1 MDRLDIMFIIWVVSA
16 VLFFVIE
23 VLTSQIVTI
32 WFAVGSIGAL
42 FANVLK
48 ADTIWQIVV
57 FAVLSLITLL
67 IARPYMKKFT
77 KTQVQPTNADMCIGE
92 KAVVTEDIDNTKGTG
107 QVKVKGSLWSA
118 KSCDDEIIPKDT
130 VVIIKSISGV
140 KLIVTNI

>member
-1 MDRLDIMFIIWVVSA
+1 MDKMLIVWIASA
-16 VLFFVIE
+16 VIFFVIE

-32 WFAVGSIGAL
+32 WFAVGSIGAI

-48 ADTIWQIVV
+48 AETIWQIVV

-77 KTQVQPTNADMCIGE
+77 QTKVQPTNADMCIGS

-107 QVKVKGSLWSA
+107 QVKIKGVVWSA
-118 KSCDDEIIPKDT
+118 KSNDEEVISKDS
-130 VVIIKSISGV
+130 VVIVKSISGV
-140 KLIVTNI
+140 KLIVDKN

>member
-1 MDRLDIMFIIWVVSA
+1 MDKMLIVWIASA
-16 VLFFVIE
+16 VIFFVIE

-32 WFAVGSIGAL
+32 WFAVGSIGAI

-48 ADTIWQIVV
+48 AETIWQIVV

-77 KTQVQPTNADMCIGE
+77 QTKVQPTNADMCIGS

-107 QVKVKGSLWSA
+107 QVKIKGVVWSA
-118 KSCDDEIIPKDT
+118 KSNDEEVISKDS
-130 VVIIKSISGV
+130 VVIVKSISGV
-140 KLIVTNI
+140 KLIVEKN

>member
-1 MDRLDIMFIIWVVSA
+1 MLLDKMLIVWIASA
-16 VLFFVIE
+16 VIFFVIE

-32 WFAVGSIGAL
+32 WFAVGSIGAI

-48 ADTIWQIVV
+48 AETIWQIVV

-77 KTQVQPTNADMCIGE
+77 QTKVQPTNADMCIGS

-107 QVKVKGSLWSA
+107 QVKIKGAVWSA
-118 KSCDDEIIPKDT
+118 KSNDEEVISKDS
-130 VVIIKSISGV
+130 VVIVKSISGV
-140 KLIVTNI
+140 KLIVEKN

>member
-1 MDRLDIMFIIWVVSA
+1 MDKMLIVWIASA
-16 VLFFVIE
+16 VIFFVIE

-32 WFAVGSIGAL
+32 WFAVGSIGAI

-48 ADTIWQIVV
+48 AETIWQIVV

-77 KTQVQPTNADMCIGE
+77 QTKVQPTNADMCIGS

-107 QVKVKGSLWSA
+107 QVKIKGAVWSA
-118 KSCDDEIIPKDT
+118 KSNDEEVISKDS
-130 VVIIKSISGV
+130 VVIVKSISGV
-140 KLIVTNI
+140 KLIVEKN

>member
-1 MDRLDIMFIIWVVSA
+1 MDKMLIVWIASA
-16 VLFFVIE
+16 VIFFVIE

-32 WFAVGSIGAL
+32 WFAVGSIGAI

-48 ADTIWQIVV
+48 AETIWQIVV

-77 KTQVQPTNADMCIGE
+77 QTKVQPTNADMCIGS

-107 QVKVKGSLWSA
+107 QVKIKGAVWSA
-118 KSCDDEIIPKDT
+118 KSNDEEVISKDS
-130 VVIIKSISGV
+130 VVIVKSISGV
-140 KLIVTNI
+140 KLIVDKN

>member
-1 MDRLDIMFIIWVVSA
+1 MLLDKMLIVWIASA
-16 VLFFVIE
+16 VIFFVIE

-32 WFAVGSIGAL
+32 WFAVGSIGAI

-48 ADTIWQIVV
+48 AETIWQIVV

-77 KTQVQPTNADMCIGE
+77 QTKVQPTNADMCIGS

-107 QVKVKGSLWSA
+107 QVKIKGAVWSA
-118 KSCDDEIIPKDT
+118 KSNDEEVISKDS
-130 VVIIKSISGV
+130 VVIVKSISGV
-140 KLIVTNI
+140 KLIVDKN

>member
-1 MDRLDIMFIIWVVSA
+1 MLLDKMLIVWIASA
-16 VLFFVIE
+16 VIFFVIE

-48 ADTIWQIVV
+48 AETIWQIVV

-77 KTQVQPTNADMCIGE
+77 QTKVQPTNADMCIGS

-107 QVKVKGSLWSA
+107 QVKIKGAVWSA
-118 KSCDDEIIPKDT
+118 KSNDEEVISKDSI
-130 VVIIKSISGV
+130 VIVKSISGV
-140 KLIVTNI
+140 KLIVDRY

>member
-1 MDRLDIMFIIWVVSA
+1 MDKMLIVWIASA
-16 VLFFVIE
+16 VIFFVIE

-32 WFAVGSIGAL
+32 WFAVGSIGAI

-48 ADTIWQIVV
+48 AETIWQIVV

-77 KTQVQPTNADMCIGE
+77 QTKVQPTNADMCIGS

-107 QVKVKGSLWSA
+107 QVKIKGAVWSA
-118 KSCDDEIIPKDT
+118 KSNDEEVISKDSI
-130 VVIIKSISGV
+130 VIVKSISGV
-140 KLIVTNI
+140 KLIVDKN

>member
-1 MDRLDIMFIIWVVSA
+1 MDKMLIVWIASA
-16 VLFFVIE
+16 VIFFVIE

-32 WFAVGSIGAL
+32 WFAGGSIGAI

-48 ADTIWQIVV
+48 AETIWQIVV

-77 KTQVQPTNADMCIGE
+77 QTKVQPTNADMCIGS

-107 QVKVKGSLWSA
+107 QVKIKGAVWSA
-118 KSCDDEIIPKDT
+118 KSNDEEVISKDS
-130 VVIIKSISGV
+130 VVIVKSISGV
-140 KLIVTNI
+140 KLIVEKN

>member
-1 MDRLDIMFIIWVVSA
+1 MLLDKMLIVWIASA
-16 VLFFVIE
+16 VIFFVIE

-32 WFAVGSIGAL
+32 WFAVGSIGAI

-48 ADTIWQIVV
+48 AETIWQIVV

-77 KTQVQPTNADMCIGE
+77 QTKVQPTNADMCIGS

-107 QVKVKGSLWSA
+107 QVKIKGAVWSA
-118 KSCDDEIIPKDT
+118 KSNDEEVISKDSI
-130 VVIIKSISGV
+130 VIVKSISGG
-140 KLIVTNI
+140 KLIVEKN

>member
-1 MDRLDIMFIIWVVSA
+1 MLLDKMLIVWIASA
-16 VLFFVIE
+16 VIFFVIE

-32 WFAVGSIGAL
+32 WFAVGSIGAI

-48 ADTIWQIVV
+48 AETIWQIVV

-77 KTQVQPTNADMCIGE
+77 QTKVQPTNADMCIGS

-107 QVKVKGSLWSA
+107 QVKIKGVVWSA
-118 KSCDDEIIPKDT
+118 KSNDEEVISKDS
-130 VVIIKSISGV
+130 VVIVKSISGV
-140 KLIVTNI
+140 KLIVDKN

>member
-1 MDRLDIMFIIWVVSA
+1 MDKMLIVWIASA
-16 VLFFVIE
+16 VIFFVIE

-32 WFAVGSIGAL
+32 WFAVGSIGAI

-48 ADTIWQIVV
+48 AETIWQIVV

-77 KTQVQPTNADMCIGE
+77 QTKVQPTNADMCIGS

-107 QVKVKGSLWSA
+107 QVKIKGAVWSA
-118 KSCDDEIIPKDT
+118 KSNDEEVISKDSI
-130 VVIIKSISGV
+130 VIVKSISGV
-140 KLIVTNI
+140 KLIVEKN

>member
-1 MDRLDIMFIIWVVSA
+1 MLLDKMLIVWIAAA
-16 VLFFVIE
+16 VIFFVIE

-32 WFAVGSIGAL
+32 WFAVGSIGAI

-48 ADTIWQIVV
+48 AETIWQIVV

-77 KTQVQPTNADMCIGE
+77 QTKVQPTNADMCIGS

-107 QVKVKGSLWSA
+107 QVKIKGAVWSA
-118 KSCDDEIIPKDT
+118 KSNDEEVISKDSI
-130 VVIIKSISGV
+130 VIVKSISGV
-140 KLIVTNI
+140 KLIVEKN

>member
-1 MDRLDIMFIIWVVSA
+1 MLLDIMLIVWIAAA
-16 VLFFVIE
+16 VIFFVIE

-32 WFAVGSIGAL
+32 WFAVGSIGAI

-48 ADTIWQIVV
+48 AETIWQIVV

-77 KTQVQPTNADMCIGE
+77 QTKVQPTNADMCIGS

-107 QVKVKGSLWSA
+107 QVKIKGAVWSA
-118 KSCDDEIIPKDT
+118 KSNDEEVILKDS
-130 VVIIKSISGV
+130 VVIVKSISGV
-140 KLIVTNI
+140 KLIVEKN